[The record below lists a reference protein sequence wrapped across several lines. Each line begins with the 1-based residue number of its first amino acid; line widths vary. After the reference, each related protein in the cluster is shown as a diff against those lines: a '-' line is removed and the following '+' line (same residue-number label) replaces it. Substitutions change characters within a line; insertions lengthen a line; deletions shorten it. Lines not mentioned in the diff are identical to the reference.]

1 MNKEKSLLDIVKE
14 DIEAP
19 IHNLQNDIYNNVE
32 KIASFFNNEIL
43 SSNNK
48 ERILL
53 NFRRGMEM
61 LIKMPLLITTKSLST
76 NKIIVVRNDNLLQ
89 LIDDRY
95 YSKMQLSSFLD
106 IFKIET
112 NDYKALNIMGEPH
125 IKLVINYI
133 LSHYNTT
140 FRKFMNR
147 NEEYYYIYKFFFE
160 NGELIKEILGDLNA
174 YHDSLE
180 DEPLYNVEINEVL
193 DKIQVIYNNVEKLFK
208 NFSI

>member
-19 IHNLQNDIYNNVE
+19 IQNLQNDIYNNVE

-61 LIKMPLLITTKSLST
+61 LIKMPLLITTQSLST

-89 LIDDRY
+89 LIDNRY
-95 YSKMQLSSFLD
+95 YSKIQLSSFLD
-106 IFKIET
+106 IFKI
-112 NDYKALNIMGEPH
+112 
-125 IKLVINYI
+125 
-133 LSHYNTT
+133 
-140 FRKFMNR
+140 
-147 NEEYYYIYKFFFE
+147 
-160 NGELIKEILGDLNA
+160 
-174 YHDSLE
+174 
-180 DEPLYNVEINEVL
+180 
-193 DKIQVIYNNVEKLFK
+193 
-208 NFSI
+208 

>member
-1 MNKEKSLLDIVKE
+1 MSKEKSLLDIVKE

-19 IHNLQNDIYNNVE
+19 IQNLQNDIYNNVE

-61 LIKMPLLITTKSLST
+61 LIKMPLLITTQSLST

-89 LIDDRY
+89 LIDDR

-160 NGELIKEILGDLNA
+160 DG
-174 YHDSLE
+174 
-180 DEPLYNVEINEVL
+180 
-193 DKIQVIYNNVEKLFK
+193 
-208 NFSI
+208 